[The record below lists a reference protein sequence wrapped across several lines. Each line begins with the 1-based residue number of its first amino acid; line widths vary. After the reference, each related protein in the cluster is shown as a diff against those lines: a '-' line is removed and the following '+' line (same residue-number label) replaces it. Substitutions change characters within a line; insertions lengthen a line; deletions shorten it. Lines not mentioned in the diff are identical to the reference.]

1 MRKSTLLLAITFA
14 SVVTGYT
21 QTTPF
26 SLVPTLLKPME
37 YSSCAWG
44 DYDNDGDLDAL
55 TSGGTTALPITC
67 LYQNNNGE
75 LTEVYSGLPGFSNT
89 TVEWGDHDADGDLD
103 ILITGMN
110 TSGEPS
116 AKIFNNE
123 GGSFTDAGTILPGIY
138 DGQATWGDYDND
150 GDLDILM
157 AGNSVAK
164 IFRNDGTATFTDIAA
179 PLIPIITASCSW
191 VDYNND
197 GQLDALI
204 SGDSIGGML
213 TKLYRNDQGLF
224 SEVNVGPLP
233 FMGLSNGKCKW
244 ADMNNDGRQDLIL
257 SGMDMEAFGH
267 LVVYKNDGSD
277 QFSFYDNM
285 TSNLRYSAIDVA
297 DFDADGLP
305 DIMIIGKVP
314 GCGGQAST
322 MLFQNLGFMQF
333 LEILTDIPGF
343 SYGGLNWGDYNNDG
357 YSDLIFTGMDGFFA
371 PTTAIWK
378 NNAGTGIFSQNT
390 PPTLPSALEALPLTD
405 KVVLTWSHST
415 DGQTPSNAL
424 SYNLLIGTQA
434 GISDMFPAMAS
445 PMDGFRRIVAPGS
458 CTLDTTWTITGLPA
472 GDYWFSVQA
481 IDNGFMPGAFANP
494 VAFSYTPVGVEEKKS
509 ASVRFFPNP
518 FRDELRM
525 QTTGTGSEMT
535 TVIQQ
540 INGLNVRIFNQ
551 MGEVIF
557 SGAISGSIN
566 TANWPKGLYLLQVI
580 DGNEPFSI
588 RLIKQ

>member
-1 MRKSTLLLAITFA
+1 MRKTTLILLLFLAA
-14 SVVTGYT
+14 GVAGNS

-67 LYQNNNGE
+67 LYQNTNGA
-75 LTEVYSGLPGFSNT
+75 LTEIYSGLPGFSNT

-110 TSGEPS
+110 SSGEPS
-116 AKIFNNE
+116 TKVFNNE
-123 GGSFTDAGTILPGIY
+123 GGSFIEAGTLLPGIY

-164 IFRNDGTATFTDIAA
+164 IFRNDEDDLYTDIEA

-213 TKLYRNDQGLF
+213 TKLYKNDQGQF
-224 SEVNVGPLP
+224 FEVNVGPVP

-244 ADMNNDGRQDLIL
+244 ADMNNDGKQDLIL

-267 LVVYKNDGSD
+267 LVVYKNDGGD

-285 TSNLRYSAIDVA
+285 TSNLRYSAIDIA
-297 DFDADGLP
+297 DFDADGLL

-322 MLFQNLGFMQF
+322 MLFQNMGFMQF
-333 LEILTDIPGF
+333 FEILTDIPGF

-357 YSDLIFTGMDGFFA
+357 YSDLIFTGMDGYFA
-371 PTTAIWK
+371 PTTALYK
-378 NNAGTGIFSQNT
+378 NNAGTGIFTQNT
-390 PPTLPSALEALPLTD
+390 PPSIPQALEAHILD
-405 KVVLTWSHST
+405 GKIVLNWSRST
-415 DGQTPSNAL
+415 DDQTPSNSI
-424 SYNLLIGTQA
+424 SYNLLIGTEP
-434 GISDMFPAMAS
+434 GNSNIFPAMAD
-445 PMDGFRRIVAPGS
+445 PENGFRRIVAPGS
-458 CTLDTTWTITGLPA
+458 CTLDTTWSITGLSA
-472 GDYWFSVQA
+472 GDYWISVQS
-481 IDNGFMPGAFANP
+481 IDNGFLPSAFATP
-494 VAFSYTPVGVEEKKS
+494 IALSYSPPVGIADEENPTLQC
-509 ASVRFFPNP
+509 FPNP
-518 FRDELRM
+518 F
-525 QTTGTGSEMT
+525 QY
-535 TVIQQ
+535 Q
-540 INGLNVRIFNQ
+540 INVQINNF
-551 MGEVIF
+551 
-557 SGAISGSIN
+557 GSTMTMEKEQPIIQILDQTGKVLYHGNCREAIN
-566 TANWPKGLYLLQVI
+566 TSSWSKGLYLLLTTLQDKPYSV
-580 DGNEPFSI
+580 